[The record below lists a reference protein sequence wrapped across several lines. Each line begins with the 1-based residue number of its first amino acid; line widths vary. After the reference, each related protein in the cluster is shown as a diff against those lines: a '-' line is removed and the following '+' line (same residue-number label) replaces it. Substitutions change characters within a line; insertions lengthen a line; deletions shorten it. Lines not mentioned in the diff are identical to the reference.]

1 MKLLRIKIKNFK
13 LLKEDF
19 TFDFV
24 PVGQKSLE
32 DKEYEL
38 NEIAPN
44 LYTFTTIAVVG
55 KNASGKTTTTEA
67 LAIAYDILSNFKI
80 KNTLNN
86 IKNNK
91 EDILIELYFYL
102 ENYLYYY
109 KTDLKY
115 VSLNDYVVF
124 SNEQLAKREYFK
136 SYANNL
142 FDLSKYSFLDINKSL
157 PDDTSIIYNILKE
170 IAPRGFYY
178 NSNYEIVN
186 LLDKIYLIYKSFNNP
201 NLLNTIITLLD
212 EHIKEITMKNN
223 KFTITYT
230 NNLKETKNKDE
241 LFNMLSSGTIK
252 GLYLY
257 YNLLMSLYAGGDFII
272 DEIEIHFHKTLVENI
287 INFFKDKQINK
298 HNSTIIFTTHYPEL
312 LDLTSRTDNIYICKY
327 EEKIKI
333 DKMYNYKLRNDAVKS
348 KKFYE
353 NHFDTAINYETLMNF
368 KKELLK

>member
-1 MKLLRIKIKNFK
+1 MKLLKIKIKNYK
-13 LLKEDF
+13 LLGDDF
-19 TFDFV
+19 NFDFA
-24 PVGQKSLE
+24 PIGQKSLE

-44 LYTFTTIAVVG
+44 LYTFTTIAIVG
-55 KNASGKTTTTEA
+55 KNASGKTTATEA

-91 EDILIELYFYL
+91 DEITIELYFYHD
-102 ENYLYYY
+102 NYLYYY
-109 KTDLKY
+109 KTNLKY
-115 VSLNDYVVF
+115 TSLNDYVTF
-124 SNEQLAKREYFK
+124 SQEELAKREYFK

-142 FDLSKYSFLDINKSL
+142 FDLSKYNFLNINKSL

-170 IAPRGFYY
+170 IIPRGIYY
-178 NSNYEIVN
+178 NSNYEMVN
-186 LLDKIYLIYKSFNNP
+186 LLDKIYSFYKSYNANI
-201 NLLNTIITLLD
+201 LNTIITLLD

-252 GLYLY
+252 GIYLY
-257 YNLLMSLYAGGDFII
+257 CDLLMSLYTGSDFIL

-287 INFFKDKQINK
+287 INLFKDKQINK
-298 HNSTIIFTTHYPEL
+298 YNSTIIFTTHYPEL

-327 EEKIKI
+327 VENIKLE
-333 DKMYNYKLRNDAVKS
+333 KMYNYNLRNDAVKS

-353 NHFDTAINYETLMNF
+353 NHFGTAINYETLMNF